1 MTKPFALEFAPLS
14 TRHGWMDCW
23 LIIHGERQQVYTSS
37 VFPPFRDLLK
47 FARAVA
53 VNQLPH
59 KFNWDEE
66 GRWVTFK
73 AFPLKPGSENF
84 RMVINRDRTLLLS
97 AELNRMD
104 TVKMLVEQ
112 LRRVALDC
120 PGAESE
126 WAFPYFLLEEFE
138 REWAQGF
145 TRESSSSAVTPARF
159 VFYPCGGYGGVT
171 APAFCVWL
179 GEAHVLLMLM
189 QDDRRC
195 WRAWFDMLERIRS
208 ADFPFDY
215 NFYDIHH
222 AEDPEEMAAEEDPWP
237 WTFGLTFCAE
247 AADLPEHFRL
257 RVQTQGDEMEP
268 TLICDVT
275 ADRQA
280 FVDEFIRAF
289 KEFLNTD
296 YLGFLENGELR
307 CDLRSLLPEIE

>member
-1 MTKPFALEFAPLS
+1 MTTPFALEFDPLS
-14 TRHGWMDCW
+14 ARHGWMDCW
-23 LIIHGERQQVYTSS
+23 LTIHGERQQVYTSS
-37 VFPPFRDLLK
+37 VFPPFRDVLI
-47 FARAVA
+47 FARALA
-53 VNQLPH
+53 ANRLPH

-126 WAFPYFLLEEFE
+126 WEFPYFLLEDFE
-138 REWAQGF
+138 REWARGF
-145 TRESSSSAVTPARF
+145 KPESSSVAVTPARF
-159 VFYPCGGYGGVT
+159 VFYPCGGYGGVK

-189 QDDRRC
+189 EDDRRC
-195 WRAWFDMLERIRS
+195 WQAWFEMLGKILS
-208 ADFPFDY
+208 ADFPLEY
-215 NFYDIHH
+215 NFYKIHQS
-222 AEDPEEMAAEEDPWP
+222 EDPEEKAEDEETWP
-237 WTFGLTFCAE
+237 WTFGLVFQAE
-247 AADLPEHFRL
+247 AAEVPEHFRL
-257 RVQTQGDEMEP
+257 RVQTESEGLD
-268 TLICDVT
+268 TALVCDVT

-280 FVDEFIRAF
+280 FVDAF
-289 KEFLNTD
+289 FHAFEEFLKTD
-296 YLGFLENGELR
+296 YLVFLENGGLR
-307 CDLRSLLPEIE
+307 CDLRSFLPKT

>member
-1 MTKPFALEFAPLS
+1 MTTPFALEFDPLS
-14 TRHGWMDCW
+14 ARHGWMDCW

-104 TVKMLVEQ
+104 TVEMLVEQ
-112 LRRVALDC
+112 LRNVALDC

-126 WAFPYFLLEEFE
+126 WEFPYFLLEDFE
-138 REWAQGF
+138 RELTHGF
-145 TRESSSSAVTPARF
+145 TVESSSVAVTPARF

-179 GEAHVLLMLM
+179 GEAHALLMLM
-189 QDDRRC
+189 EDDRRC
-195 WRAWFDMLERIRS
+195 WRAWFEMLERIRS

-222 AEDPEEMAAEEDPWP
+222 AEDPEEMAAEEEPWP
-237 WTFGLTFCAE
+237 WTFGLTFRAE
-247 AADLPEHFRL
+247 AADAPEHFRL
-257 RVQTQGDEMEP
+257 RVQTQGNEMEP
-268 TLICDVT
+268 MLICAVT
-275 ADRQA
+275 ADRRA

-289 KEFLNTD
+289 KEFLKTD
-296 YLGFLENGELR
+296 YLGFLENGDLR
-307 CDLRSLLPEIE
+307 CDLRSLLPETE